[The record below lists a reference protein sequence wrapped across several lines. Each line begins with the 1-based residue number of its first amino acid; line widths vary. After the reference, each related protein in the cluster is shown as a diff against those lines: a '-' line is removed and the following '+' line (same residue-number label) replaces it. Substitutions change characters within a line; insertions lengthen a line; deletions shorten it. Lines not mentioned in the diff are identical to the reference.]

1 MIMSA
6 GPISDFDGE
15 YSKMTGTK
23 TKGDVFDYIVVGS
36 GAGGSVVAGRLL
48 EDSTTTVCVLESGP
62 PDTHPYIHVPAG
74 FIKIMFNPKYT
85 WQFKAEP
92 TPLTNGRAVAIPIGR
107 TVGGSSSINGMV
119 INRGQA
125 ADFNSWAQQGNRNWG
140 YADVLPYFK
149 KFERRVGEHDDV
161 YRGKDGKIPV
171 TDTDWRHPISEAF
184 IAGAAGMG
192 IPRNPD
198 YNGASQFGVGY
209 FQRGIQHGLRRSA
222 ARQFL
227 LPARKTGRLDLRT
240 HARAEAILFEGKR
253 AVGVR
258 YRDERDRTVSF
269 DVRARREVIIAAGTI
284 NTPRLLQM
292 SGIGAGGLLNGLGV
306 PVVQELPGVGENF
319 RDHYS
324 VRVVGRAKNIK
335 TMNELSS
342 GPALMGQILR
352 WATRRPSIL
361 GLSPSHVHVFW
372 RSPEVTEGADL
383 QVVFTPASYKA
394 GFVSLLDDFPGMSCG
409 LWQHRPE
416 STGYVRART
425 RDPFVDPEIQP
436 NYLSH
441 PVDRRTMIGGVRLA
455 RKLLNTPEL
464 APYMDHETLP
474 GTDVETD
481 DEILE
486 FLRQYGSTVWH
497 LIGTSKMGPRSN
509 PMAVVDDEL
518 RVHGISGL
526 RVVDAS
532 IMPSMPSANTYAS
545 TLMIA
550 EKGADMIRGRP
561 PMEASAMVSAETM

>member
-1 MIMSA
+1 MMA
-6 GPISDFDGE
+6 KP
-15 YSKMTGTK
+15 M
-23 TKGDVFDYIVVGS
+23 DVDTFDYVVVGS

-48 EDSTTTVCVLESGP
+48 EDDKTTVCVLESGP
-62 PDTHPYIHVPAG
+62 SDVHPYIHLPAG
-74 FIKIMFNPKYT
+74 FIKIMFNPAYT

-92 TPLTNGRAVAIPIGR
+92 TAMTNGRAVAMPIGR

-125 ADFNSWAQQGNRNWG
+125 ADFNSWAQQGNRHWG

-149 KFERRVGEHDDV
+149 KFERRVGEGESL
-161 YRGKDGKIPV
+161 YRGRDGKIPV

-184 IAGAAGMG
+184 ISGAGGMG

-198 YNGASQFGVGY
+198 YNGATQFGAGY
-209 FQRGIQHGLRRSA
+209 FQRGIEKGLRRSA

-227 LPARKTGRLDLRT
+227 LPMRKTGRLSLRT
-240 HARAEAILFEGKR
+240 HARASAIIFEGKR
-253 AVGVR
+253 AVGIR
-258 YRDERDRTVSF
+258 YIDERDRSVKE
-269 DVRARREVIIAAGTI
+269 VRARREVIISGGTI

-292 SGIGAGGLLNGLGV
+292 SGVGSVDLLQSLGV
-306 PVVQELPGVGENF
+306 PVVQALPGVGENF

-335 TMNELSS
+335 TMNELSR
-342 GPALMGQILR
+342 GPALAGQILR
-352 WATRRPSIL
+352 WMARRPSIL
-361 GLSPSHVHVFW
+361 ALSPSHVHVFW
-372 RSPEVTEGADL
+372 KSQELMEGADL
-383 QVVFTPASYKA
+383 QIVFTPASYKA

-416 STGYVRART
+416 STGYVRAKSL
-425 RDPFVDPEIQP
+425 DPFTDPEIQP

-441 PVDRRTMIGGVRLA
+441 PVDREAMINGVRLA
-455 RKLLNTPEL
+455 RKLLNRPEL
-464 APYMDHETLP
+464 AQYFEHETLP
-474 GTDVETD
+474 GKDVNTD
-481 DEILE
+481 DEILD
-486 FLRQYGSTVWH
+486 FLKQYGSTVWH

-518 RVHGISGL
+518 RVHGLEGL

-550 EKGADMIRGRP
+550 EKAADMIRGRP
-561 PMEASAMVSAETM
+561 PIEAANLPASF

>member
-1 MIMSA
+1 MTTN
-6 GPISDFDGE
+6 
-15 YSKMTGTK
+15 SKTT
-23 TKGDVFDYIVVGS
+23 DVFDYIVVGS

-48 EDSTTTVCVLESGP
+48 EDSATTVCVLESGP
-62 PDTHPYIHVPAG
+62 SDLHPYIQVPAG
-74 FIKIMFNPKYT
+74 FIKIMFNPTYT
-85 WQFKAEP
+85 WQFKADP
-92 TPLTNGRAVAIPIGR
+92 TPLTNNRPVAIPIGR

-149 KFERRVGEHDDV
+149 KFERRVGDGDELF
-161 YRGKDGKIPV
+161 RGREGKIPV

-184 IAGAAGMG
+184 INGAVGMG
-192 IPRNPD
+192 IPRNRD
-198 YNGASQFGVGY
+198 YNGASQVGAGF

-240 HARAEAILFEGKR
+240 HARAASIIFEGKR

-258 YRDERDRTVSF
+258 YIDERSRTAHE
-269 DVRARREVIIAAGTI
+269 VRARREVIISGGTI
-284 NTPRLLQM
+284 NTPRLLQI
-292 SGIGAGGLLNGLGV
+292 SGVGPGGLLQQLGV

-324 VRVVGRAKNIK
+324 VRVVGKAKNIK
-335 TMNELSS
+335 TMNELSR
-342 GPALMGQILR
+342 GPALLGQIFR

-361 GLSPSHVHVFW
+361 ALSPSHVHVFW
-372 RSPEVTEGADL
+372 KSEEFMEGADL

-409 LWQHRPE
+409 VWQHRPE
-416 STGYVRART
+416 SRGHVRARAA
-425 RDPFVDPEIQP
+425 DPFVDPEIQP

-441 PVDRRTMIGGVRLA
+441 PVDRRAMINGVRLA
-455 RKLLNTPEL
+455 RKLLHRPEL
-464 APYMDHETLP
+464 GHYFDHETLP
-474 GTDVETD
+474 GPNVESD
-481 DEILE
+481 DEILD
-486 FLRQYGSTVWH
+486 FLKQYGSTVWH
-497 LIGTSKMGPRSN
+497 LIGTSKMGPRHD
-509 PMAVVDDEL
+509 PLAVVDDEL
-518 RVHGISGL
+518 RVHGVNGL

-550 EKGADMIRGRP
+550 EKAADMIRGRE
-561 PMEASAMVSAETM
+561 PMAAAVLPELETV